1 MNIWVNRQR
10 NIDNKKYW
18 KCMVYNN
25 LFNVPHQ
32 EFEIFRRQ
40 NKINDIIEDLNHNSL
55 SIENWD

>member
-1 MNIWVNRQR
+1 
-10 NIDNKKYW
+10 
-18 KCMVYNN
+18 MVYNN